1 MSYDYTILIF
11 IFLFGAIVGSFLNC
25 VIYRLEIGK
34 SFIGGRSF
42 CPKCKKEIKAR
53 DLIPIIS
60 FVLLRG
66 KCRYCQSRISLQYP
80 LVEFLT
86 AILFVIVFLYSSS
99 LFSLVFLLPIF
110 ALMILIFVY
119 DLKYYLIPDSAI
131 LLAILLTVIWHIT
144 VMPIEQITPF
154 VFSAIGASLF
164 FATIYFVSKGEWIGF
179 GDVKLALFMGLFLG
193 FPNIFVA
200 LFLSFVI
207 GSVVGVLAI
216 LLKKKKLKS
225 ELPFAPFLISGT
237 ILAFFYGSE
246 ILNWYLD
253 LININAI
260 F

>member
-53 DLIPIIS
+53 DLIPIVS

-80 LVEFLT
+80 LVELLT
-86 AILFVIVFLYSSS
+86 AILFVIVFLSISNLS
-99 LFSLVFLLPIF
+99 SLVFLLPIF

-119 DLKYYLIPDSAI
+119 DLKHYLIPDNAI
-131 LLAILLTVIWHIT
+131 LLVILLTLIWHII
-144 VMPIEQITPF
+144 VMPIEQIIPF

-164 FATIYFVSKGEWIGF
+164 FAIIYFVSKGEWIGF